1 MKINVI
7 DLIEIIL
14 ILSYFIVDM
23 TVTFVLRIY
32 KYGINSFKAHRD
44 HAYQNFC
51 LKKNNHKN
59 FNLLMFFYNF
69 FFIIPIFF
77 INSKFEIPIFIILS
91 LCFLPPII
99 FVSKYS
105 PLLNKN

>member
-1 MKINVI
+1 MAVFFKYFLILNFNFFLKINVI

-44 HAYQNFC
+44 HAYQILFQ
-51 LKKNNHKN
+51 KK
-59 FNLLMFFYNF
+59 
-69 FFIIPIFF
+69 
-77 INSKFEIPIFIILS
+77 
-91 LCFLPPII
+91 
-99 FVSKYS
+99 
-105 PLLNKN
+105 